1 MTTEEKLKLAQQE
14 IVKLRKCYDQL
25 WSSWFDLRYVL
36 DNVQKELGL
45 NLKDFHSIAK
55 NDKSNLLIIKIKELK
70 EKNKYERN

>member
-1 MTTEEKLKLAQQE
+1 MTTEEKLKLEQQE
-14 IVKLRKCYDQL
+14 FVNLRKCYYQL
-25 WSSWFDLRYVL
+25 WSSWYDLRYVL

-70 EKNKYERN
+70 EKK